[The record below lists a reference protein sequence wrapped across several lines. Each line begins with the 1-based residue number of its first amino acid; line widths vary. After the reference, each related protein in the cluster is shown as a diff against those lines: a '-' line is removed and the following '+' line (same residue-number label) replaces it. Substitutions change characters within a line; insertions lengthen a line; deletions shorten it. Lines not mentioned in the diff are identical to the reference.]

1 MQGKYVEAEASLN
14 DGLQED
20 PNNTDILVNLLVNSQ
35 FMGKPQEVNDLY
47 DCKLQVS
54 HLWIYTQLITG
65 LIHWNLNW
73 GSSSL
78 QPRLKVW
85 QRLLLLLLMYC
96 IYLFPYVISILFI
109 F

>member
-47 DCKLQVS
+47 DCKLEF
-54 HLWIYTQLITG
+54 TP
-65 LIHWNLNW
+65 
-73 GSSSL
+73 SS
-78 QPRLKVW
+78 
-85 QRLLLLLLMYC
+85 
-96 IYLFPYVISILFI
+96 
-109 F
+109 

>member
-47 DCKLQVS
+47 NCKLEV
-54 HLWIYTQLITG
+54 L
-65 LIHWNLNW
+65 
-73 GSSSL
+73 
-78 QPRLKVW
+78 
-85 QRLLLLLLMYC
+85 C
-96 IYLFPYVISILFI
+96 IFLFLYVISILFI